1 MKRKYKYSFVKKEDT
16 EDGFASVVYAGI
28 SLVIFIIAACISFLF
43 EGNAGSWI
51 GVLGLMA
58 VLFSVV
64 GFLTGLK
71 SFKERDKNY
80 RFSAIGSLANGV
92 ILVGWL
98 ALFLIGI

>member
-1 MKRKYKYSFVKKEDT
+1 MKRKFKYSFVKKEDT

-28 SLVIFIIAACISFLF
+28 SFVLFIVAALISFIF
-43 EGNAGSWI
+43 EGNAGSWV
-51 GVLGLMA
+51 GVLGFMA
-58 VLFSVV
+58 VLFSVI